1 MAQQALGVGDLIEAR
16 RQLLFDWRS
25 PIYLTAIAFVLLVLR
40 QPDKLLNAQFWA
52 EDGIIFYANAYN
64 LGALKS
70 IFIPYAGYLNT
81 APALVA
87 SFSQLFPLQ
96 WSPLVFNLVALVFQ
110 SLPVLLITS
119 SRFATLIPSFA
130 VRLLIAFLYVG
141 VTNSPEVHA
150 TVTNIQWYLSLMSS
164 LIIIAQ
170 PSPAI
175 AWQIFDVCIVVLT
188 ALTGPFAIFLLP
200 IAVLKW
206 RFRREKWLLPIIAI
220 LTSGAVIQ
228 VAVLAFAAQSR
239 PKSPLEATPVLFAKI
254 LAGQVFLGGL
264 IGNGGLA
271 RVASESTSYNLLAVI
286 VAIAG
291 IAAIVYVLWQ
301 APLELRLFA
310 LFSFLLL
317 AASLALAGLSW
328 NILWRPGSATR
339 YWFFPILA
347 WSASLVWLLTQK
359 DILWLRKT
367 AAVLLVIMG
376 IGIAIDWYHPPLPN
390 LDFQKYAREFEELPS
405 GKPLA
410 IPINPPGWSMSLT
423 KH

>member
-1 MAQQALGVGDLIEAR
+1 MIEAR
-16 RQLLFDWRS
+16 RQRLVDWRS
-25 PIYLTAIAFVLLVLR
+25 PIWITAIAFVLLVLR

-64 LGALKS
+64 LGAFKS

-87 SFSQLFPLQ
+87 SLSQLFPLG

-110 SLPVLLITS
+110 SLPVLLLTS
-119 SRFATLIPSFA
+119 SRFASLIPSLSW
-130 VRLLIAFLYVG
+130 RLLIAFLYIG

-150 TVTNIQWYLSLMSS
+150 TVTNIQWYLSLMSC
-164 LIIIAQ
+164 LIIIAE

-175 AWQIFDVCIVVLT
+175 AWQVFDICIIVLT

-206 RFRREKWLLPIIAI
+206 RFRREKWLLPIITI

-228 VAVLAFAAQSR
+228 VSVLAFAAQSR

-254 LAGQVFLGGL
+254 LAGQVFLGGS

-271 RVASESTSYNLLAVI
+271 RIASESTGYKLLAII

-291 IAAIVYVLWQ
+291 ITAIAYVLGK
-301 APLELRLFA
+301 APLELRLFV

-328 NILWRPGSATR
+328 NILWRPGAATR
-339 YWFFPILA
+339 YWFFPVLA
-347 WSASLVWLLTQK
+347 WSASLVWLLVQK
-359 DILWLRKT
+359 EILWLRRT

-390 LDFQKYAREFEELPS
+390 LDFQKYAREFEQLPP
-405 GKPLA
+405 GKPFA
-410 IPINPPGWSMSLT
+410 IPINPSGWSMSLI